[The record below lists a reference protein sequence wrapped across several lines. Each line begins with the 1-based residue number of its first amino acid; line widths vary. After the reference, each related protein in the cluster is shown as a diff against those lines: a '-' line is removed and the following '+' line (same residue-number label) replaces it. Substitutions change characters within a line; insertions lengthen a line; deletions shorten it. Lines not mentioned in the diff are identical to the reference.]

1 MEKTNSFVARFA
13 ESLVK
18 NDIMKES
25 EAQSFV
31 KEFKG
36 RAKGNVVSFLLE
48 EGLVEREDV
57 LRALASIYS
66 VPSFDVSGHFFNH
79 ELLLLF
85 PKDFLVKHSL
95 IPLDIDEDI
104 LTVVMSNPEDE
115 KAIEEIG
122 NYVNFNITVNVGI
135 QDHILEAIKEYYDE
149 DVITTDVEELL
160 RDDEYC
166 DDECSDDDDS
176 DMVDF
181 Y

>member
-1 MEKTNSFVARFA
+1 MEKNSSFVSRFA
-13 ESLVK
+13 QALVK
-18 NDIMKES
+18 NDIMQEA

-36 RAKGNVVSFLLE
+36 RAKGNVITFLLE

-57 LRALASIYS
+57 LKALTSIFT

-85 PKDFLVKHSL
+85 PKEFLLKHCL

-104 LTVVMSNPEDE
+104 LTVIINNPEDE

-122 NYVNFNITVNVGI
+122 NYVNYNITVNVGI
-135 QDHILEAIKEYYDE
+135 HDHIIDAIKQYYDE
-149 DVITTDVEELL
+149 DVIT
-160 RDDEYC
+160 
-166 DDECSDDDDS
+166 SDIEDS
-176 DMVDF
+176 QYDYDGVYDNDNSDTADYF
-181 Y
+181 

>member
-13 ESLVK
+13 QALIK
-18 NDIMKES
+18 NDIMKDE

-66 VPSFDVSGHFFNH
+66 IPSFDVSGHFFNH

-85 PKDFLVKHSL
+85 PKDFLIKHSL

-115 KAIEEIG
+115 KAIEELG
-122 NYVNFNITVNVGI
+122 NYVNYNITVDVGI
-135 QDHILEAIKEYYDE
+135 QDHIIEAIKQYYDE
-149 DVITTDVEELL
+149 DVITSDIEEGQ
-160 RDDEYC
+160 RDC
-166 DDECSDDDDS
+166 DDDCDDDS
-176 DMVDF
+176 DMVD
-181 Y
+181 YY

>member
-1 MEKTNSFVARFA
+1 MEKTNSFVARFV
-13 ESLVK
+13 ESLIK
-18 NDIMKES
+18 NDIMKDS

-48 EGLVEREDV
+48 EGLVEREDI
-57 LRALASIYS
+57 LRALASMYS

-79 ELLLLF
+79 ELLVLF
-85 PKDFLVKHSL
+85 PKDFLVKHCL

-122 NYVNFNITVNVGI
+122 NYVNYNITVNVGI

-160 RDDEYC
+160 RDDEYFE
-166 DDECSDDDDS
+166 DESGDDDS
-176 DMVDF
+176 DMID
-181 Y
+181 YY

>member
-1 MEKTNSFVARFA
+1 MEKANSFVARFV
-13 ESLVK
+13 ESLIK
-18 NDIMKES
+18 NDIMKDS

-36 RAKGNVVSFLLE
+36 RAKGNVISFLLE
-48 EGLVEREDV
+48 EGLVEREDI
-57 LRALASIYS
+57 LRALASMYS

-85 PKDFLVKHSL
+85 PKDFLVKHCL

-122 NYVNFNITVNVGI
+122 NYVNYNITVNVGI

-160 RDDEYC
+160 RDDEYFE
-166 DDECSDDDDS
+166 DDSNDDDS
-176 DMVDF
+176 DMVD
-181 Y
+181 YY

>member
-1 MEKTNSFVARFA
+1 MENTNSFVARFA
-13 ESLVK
+13 QALVK
-18 NDIMKES
+18 NDIMKEV

-48 EGLVEREDV
+48 EGLVEREDI

-85 PKDFLVKHSL
+85 PKDFLMKYSL

-104 LTVVMSNPEDE
+104 ITVVMSNPEDE

-122 NYVNFNITVNVGI
+122 NYVNYNITINVGI
-135 QDHILEAIKEYYDE
+135 QDHIFEAIKEYYDE
-149 DVITTDVEELL
+149 DVITSDIEELE
-160 RDDEYC
+160 RDSDYC
-166 DDECSDDDDS
+166 DDECSDDDS
-176 DMVDF
+176 DMVD
-181 Y
+181 YY